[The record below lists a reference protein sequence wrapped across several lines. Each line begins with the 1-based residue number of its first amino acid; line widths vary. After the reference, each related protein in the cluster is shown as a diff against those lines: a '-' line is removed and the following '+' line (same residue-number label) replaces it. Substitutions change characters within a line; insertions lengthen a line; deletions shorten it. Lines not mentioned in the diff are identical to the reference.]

1 MLLTRN
7 DEESFFVTRKQ
18 YVTSIL
24 TIDQSCVMSQKK
36 SKRFAQEATIMKS
49 NDYRQLGC

>member
-1 MLLTRN
+1 MMKVFCYKEAIRDKHSDYRPILR
-7 DEESFFVTRKQ
+7 DEP
-18 YVTSIL
+18 
-24 TIDQSCVMSQKK
+24 KK